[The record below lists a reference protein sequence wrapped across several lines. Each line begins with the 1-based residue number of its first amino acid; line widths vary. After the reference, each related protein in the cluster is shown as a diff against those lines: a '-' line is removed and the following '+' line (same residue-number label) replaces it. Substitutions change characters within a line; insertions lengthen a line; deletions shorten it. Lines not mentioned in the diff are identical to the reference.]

1 VIERQDIYQVL
12 STVIKLD
19 PNVRKARVSPPV
31 NWNYRHPSPAGDMTA
46 ESDEKVEIIKTE
58 NIVTVTMDAAEEIQ
72 EDNAAEAQDYFKENY
87 SSELAQVEA
96 FLDEN
101 PDFFKDYLI
110 RKASRHMIDSWLVA
124 HSLPPGHCLPISPK
138 SGSSTPHTRSLSTGS
153 RSTAGSGGATP
164 IRKISAQEFE
174 KGGLTKPWV
183 TTVDGTP
190 TFLTQSN
197 NNNSELTGQIRKK
210 SRTDLQSL
218 DETELILELVKD
230 ICNELDVRTL
240 CHKILQNVGIL
251 TDADRCSLFLVGGDS
266 GTNSQYLE
274 SNLFDVSS
282 RSTVEEVS
290 KNVIRIKWGVGIVGH
305 VAQTGVSCNV
315 SDCYQDARFNSDID
329 HITGYKTKTMM
340 CSPIKDQ
347 HGAVI
352 GVAQVINK
360 NNDGYFSDHDCQVF
374 EKYLQFCGLGL
385 RNAQIYERSQLE
397 VKRNQVLL
405 DLAGVIFQEQS
416 TLEIMINRILTHIL
430 SFIQCERAMVLLVHD
445 GSQSTFSRVYELDQS
460 DLTSQEIDLT
470 SMLTSSA
477 SNDKSSTSGS
487 GGGQSRFPVNVGI
500 TGYVATTGETVNI
513 ADAYSDSRFD
523 VSVDEGVK
531 FKHKT
536 VLSMPIKYS
545 SSPGRVLGVFQLVN
559 KLQDLP
565 FTSNDENFL
574 EAFAIFCGMGITNVR
589 MYETACEAR
598 AKQQV
603 TLEVLSYHAIAPLD
617 EAIKLSRQKVPSAAT
632 LQLHSFQFDDFSL
645 KDTDML
651 KASLRMFTDLDL
663 INRFNIDY
671 FTLCRWL
678 CSVRRNYR
686 SVTYHNWRHAFNVC
700 QLMFSIITNTTWWK
714 QLGEIECL
722 SLVIACLCHDLD
734 HRGTNNSY
742 QIKSSNNLARLYST
756 STMEHHHFDQ
766 CLMLLSSNGNQLL
779 TNVSKEEFKSVILL
793 VEEAILATDLAIYF
807 KNRGETF
814 SLITNG
820 SLSWSNQDHK
830 KLIRGLLMTACDLG
844 AITKP
849 WDIQQKIATLVSD
862 EFFYQGDLEKQE
874 LQMSPIPMMDRDYKD
889 KLPAMQVEFI
899 DQICMPVYHNITNL
913 SDSLKPMLTGCQKN
927 RENWSSLIE
936 VNNENNSDD
945 AEKVEK

>member
-1 VIERQDIYQVL
+1 MTPEGGEE
-12 STVIKLD
+12 S
-19 PNVRKARVSPPV
+19 KA
-31 NWNYRHPSPAGDMTA
+31 G
-46 ESDEKVEIIKTE
+46 E
-58 NIVTVTMDAAEEIQ
+58 NIVTRVTMEHEMEEVS
-72 EDNAAEAQDYFKENY
+72 EDNAAEAQDYFKEGY
-87 SSELAQVEA
+87 SPELAQVEA

-138 SGSSTPHTRSLSTGS
+138 SGSSTPHTRCFRSLSTGS
-153 RSTAGSGGATP
+153 RSTGSGGATP

-190 TFLTQSN
+190 TFLTGSSN
-197 NNNSELTGQIRKK
+197 NNTAELTGQIRKK

-230 ICNELDVRTL
+230 ICNELDVRSL

-251 TDADRCSLFLVGGDS
+251 TDADRCSLFLVGGDP
-266 GTNSQYLE
+266 GHQYLE

-282 RSTVEEVS
+282 NSTVEEVS
-290 KNVIRIKWGVGIVGH
+290 AKHKIKINWGVGIVGN

-315 SDCYQDARFNSDID
+315 SDCYQDSRFNSEID
-329 HITGYKTKTMM
+329 YMTGYKTKTMM

-347 HGAVI
+347 HGSVI

-360 NNDGYFSDHDCQVF
+360 NNDSNFSDHDCHVF
-374 EKYLQFCGLGL
+374 ERYLQFCGLGL
-385 RNAQIYERSQLE
+385 RNAQIYERSLLE

-416 TLEIMINRILTHIL
+416 TLDIMIQRILTHVL

-445 GSQSTFSRVYELDQS
+445 GSQSTFSRVFEADQT
-460 DLTSQEIDLT
+460 DLNLSEDTDP
-470 SMLTSSA
+470 A
-477 SNDKSSTSGS
+477 SILLKPAPASTKNGGSSGS
-487 GGGQSRFPVNVGI
+487 QGRFPVNVGI

-513 ADAYSDSRFD
+513 ADAYSDPRFD
-523 VSVDEGVK
+523 VSVDGGGS
-531 FKHKT
+531 FQHKS
-536 VLSMPIKYS
+536 VLAMPIKYS

-559 KLQDLP
+559 KLHDLP

-574 EAFAIFCGMGITNVR
+574 EAFAIFCGMGISNVR
-589 MYETACEAR
+589 MYETACVAM

-651 KASLRMFTDLDL
+651 KASMRMFTDLDL

-700 QLMFSIITNTTWWK
+700 QLMFSILTNTTWWK

-722 SLVIACLCHDLD
+722 ALVIACLCHDLD
-734 HRGTNNSY
+734 HRGTNNSF
-742 QIKSSNNLARLYST
+742 QVKSSNSLFQVYST

-766 CLMLLSSNGNQLL
+766 CIMLLNTNGTQLL
-779 TNVSKEEFKSVILL
+779 ANVSKDEFKSVILL
-793 VEEAILATDLAIYF
+793 IEESILATDLAIYF
-807 KNRGETF
+807 KNRASTF
-814 SLITNG
+814 SLLASGSVSWTNT
-820 SLSWSNQDHK
+820 DHK

-849 WDIQQKIATLVSD
+849 WETQQKIATLVSD
-862 EFFYQGDLEKQE
+862 EFFYQGDLEKEE
-874 LQMSPIPMMDRDYKD
+874 LHMDPIPMMDRECKD
-889 KLPAMQVEFI
+889 KLPELQVGFI
-899 DQICMPVYHNITNL
+899 DQVCLPVYKNL
-913 SDSLKPMLTGCQKN
+913 IVMSDHLQPMLTGCQKN
-927 RENWSSLIE
+927 RENWSSLIRVKPE
-936 VNNENNSDD
+936 DKSHEAGTEKGNNV
-945 AEKVEK
+945 A